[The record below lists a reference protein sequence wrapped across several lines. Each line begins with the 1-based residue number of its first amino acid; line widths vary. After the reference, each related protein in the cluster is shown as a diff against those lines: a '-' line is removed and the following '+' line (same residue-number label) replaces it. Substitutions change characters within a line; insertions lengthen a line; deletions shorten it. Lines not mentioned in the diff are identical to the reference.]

1 MRGRQKRT
9 KRPSFTEDMAASVPT
24 LEQYSRMVDEMC
36 RNFVEQ
42 QEKELQPYMEQQE
55 KELQAYMEQLEREAA
70 VLEEQWGGK
79 WQ

>member
-1 MRGRQKRT
+1 MGGLLRGRQKRT

-42 QEKELQPYMEQQE
+42 QEKELQAYMEQQ
-55 KELQAYMEQLEREAA
+55 EREAA
-70 VLEEQWGGK
+70 VLEEQWRGE

>member
-1 MRGRQKRT
+1 
-9 KRPSFTEDMAASVPT
+9 MAASVPT

-42 QEKELQPYMEQQE
+42 QEKELQAYMEQQE

-70 VLEEQWGGK
+70 VLEEQWGGDG
-79 WQ
+79 Q

>member
-9 KRPSFTEDMAASVPT
+9 KRPSLTEDRAASVPT

-42 QEKELQPYMEQQE
+42 QEKELQ
-55 KELQAYMEQLEREAA
+55 AYMEYLDQ
-70 VLEEQWGGK
+70 EEVQWEDELGEE
-79 WQ
+79 WQD

>member
-9 KRPSFTEDMAASVPT
+9 KRPSLTEDRAASVPT

-42 QEKELQPYMEQQE
+42 QEKELQ
-55 KELQAYMEQLEREAA
+55 AYMEQLEREAA
-70 VLEEQWGGK
+70 VLEEQWGGDG
-79 WQ
+79 Q